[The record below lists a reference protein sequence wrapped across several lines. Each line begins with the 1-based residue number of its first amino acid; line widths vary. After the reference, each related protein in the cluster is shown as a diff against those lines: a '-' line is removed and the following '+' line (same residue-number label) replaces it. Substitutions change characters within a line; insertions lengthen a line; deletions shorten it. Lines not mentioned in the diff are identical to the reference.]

1 MHLAG
6 LEWFKERKI
15 YSSNRA
21 VASDL
26 KVPRNHHEIHE
37 LPDSD
42 KWLKA
47 EEEEIAQLLAMGTWE
62 VVPLP
67 KGRKAIKSKWV
78 YRIKTDADGNTTR
91 YKARL
96 CACGY
101 SQKAGI
107 DYKEIYSPVFRMES
121 SRMFLTIIASRKMK
135 FAQMDV
141 TAAFLNG
148 GLDHSI
154 YMKQPTGYE
163 DHSRADYVLLLLRNL
178 YGLKQAP
185 RVWHQTIHPFLAKLG
200 FISMEA
206 DPCIYYKWDS
216 ENKRLQLI
224 SLYVDNLGLA
234 ADVESDLQAVRTALH
249 SQYKMT
255 DEPDDIFLQ
264 MKIETTNGGFA
275 LSQTQA
281 IENLLLSTNMLTAI
295 PASTPMETLTVSK
308 DDCPIVGSDEWHHM
322 QTIPYRETI
331 GSLSDICRKTRPDIA
346 YSVSVASRC
355 LVNPGQ
361 KHWNLIKRIL
371 RYLKGTKDWIF
382 LLEPAI
388 TGILYSA
395 KLTVYTS
402 SRKVA
407 FFRLL
412 RL

>member
-1 MHLAG
+1 
-6 LEWFKERKI
+6 
-15 YSSNRA
+15 
-21 VASDL
+21 
-26 KVPRNHHEIHE
+26 
-37 LPDSD
+37 LPDSA

-67 KGRKAIKSKWV
+67 KGRKAIRSKWI
-78 YRIKTDADGNTTR
+78 YRIKTDADGNPTR

-107 DYKEIYSPVFRMES
+107 DYKEIYSPFFRMES

-185 RVWHQTIHPFLAKLG
+185 RVWHQTIHPFLVKLG

-206 DPCIYYKWDS
+206 DPCIYYKWTS
-216 ENKRLQLI
+216 EQKRLQLI
-224 SLYVDNLGLA
+224 SLYVDNLGIA
-234 ADVESDLQAVRTALH
+234 ADADIDLQAVRAALH

-255 DEPDDIFLQ
+255 DEPDDIFF
-264 MKIETTNGGFA
+264 K
-275 LSQTQA
+275 
-281 IENLLLSTNMLTAI
+281 
-295 PASTPMETLTVSK
+295 
-308 DDCPIVGSDEWHHM
+308 
-322 QTIPYRETI
+322 
-331 GSLSDICRKTRPDIA
+331 
-346 YSVSVASRC
+346 
-355 LVNPGQ
+355 
-361 KHWNLIKRIL
+361 
-371 RYLKGTKDWIF
+371 
-382 LLEPAI
+382 
-388 TGILYSA
+388 
-395 KLTVYTS
+395 
-402 SRKVA
+402 
-407 FFRLL
+407 
-412 RL
+412 